1 MARSGRKNRP
11 GGTRGAGAGAGA
23 DSRVDATRAA
33 SEIVRGALSA
43 AAAAAGVPVE
53 RDAVMIERPDD
64 PAHGDLSSN
73 IALIAAKEAKRNP
86 RELAAQ
92 IAAALEEAGA
102 TRSGFIEKIE
112 VAGPGFINFSFAHA
126 YLAGQVREI
135 VRLGMSYG
143 NSDLGAGKKLQVEF
157 VSANP
162 TGPLV
167 IVSARAAAVGSA
179 MVNIFRKAGW
189 DAAAEYYVNDAG
201 SQVAKLGASLLARF
215 RQRLGEDVPFPEDG
229 YPGEYL
235 VEIASEIPDAEGRA
249 WLALTGGESVSTFGR
264 FALDRI
270 MARIRADLE
279 RFGVRFDRFFHE
291 SELYAGEGE
300 IWKTLGELK
309 AAGVVYEEEG
319 AQWFRS
325 ADLGDE
331 KDRVLVRSDG
341 SPTYFLADA
350 AYHRDKRA
358 RGFEQVIDLWGPDHH
373 GHIKRLVSASRV
385 LGAPEKWL
393 EVIIVQW
400 VRLVED
406 GKVVS
411 MSKRGGEFVA
421 LGDLVS
427 DVGVDAAKFFFLMRK
442 TSAHLDFN
450 LTLARTESDENPV
463 YYVQY
468 AHARISSVVAYARE
482 QGVEFPEDTSCVEL
496 LRESEEKD
504 LMRRLVIFPE
514 LIIAAARNRE
524 PQMLT
529 TYAQQLAQS
538 FHKFY
543 HICRIVSNDRRLS
556 EARLLLA
563 EATRIVLAESLRLLG
578 VSAPEKM

>member
-1 MARSGRKNRP
+1 MGFE
-11 GGTRGAGAGAGA
+11 TRRAKGA
-23 DSRVDATRAA
+23 SSAA
-33 SEIVRGALSA
+33 SERVREALA
-43 AAAAAGVPVE
+43 AAAAASGVAVE
-53 RDAVMIERPDD
+53 RGAIMIERPDD
-64 PAHGDLSSN
+64 PAHGDLSCN
-73 IALIAAKEAKRNP
+73 VALVAAKAAKRNP

-92 IAAALEEAGA
+92 IVSEVEKAGSLD
-102 TRSGFIEKIE
+102 RDFIERVEI
-112 VAGPGFINFSFAHA
+112 AGPGFINFAFAHR
-126 YLAGQVREI
+126 YLTEEVREI
-135 VRLGMSYG
+135 VRLGKSYG
-143 NSDLGAGKKLQVEF
+143 DGDLGAGKKLQVEF

-179 MVNIFRKAGW
+179 LVNIFRKAGF
-189 DAAAEYYVNDAG
+189 DAEAEYYVNDAG

-215 RQRLGEDVPFPEDG
+215 RQRLGEDAAFPEDG

-235 VEIASEIPDAEGRA
+235 VDIAGEIPEAEGRR
-249 WLALTGGESVSTFGR
+249 WLALPAGEAVPAFGR
-264 FALDRI
+264 FALDKI
-270 MARIRADLE
+270 LARIRVDLD

-291 SELYAGEGE
+291 SELYAGDGE
-300 IWKTLGELK
+300 IWKTLDELR

-325 ADLGDE
+325 TDLGDE

-350 AYHRDKRA
+350 AYHRNKHA
-358 RGFEQVIDLWGPDHH
+358 RGFEQVVDLWGPDHH
-373 GHIKRLVSASRV
+373 GHIQRLVSASRV
-385 LGAPEKWL
+385 LGAAERWL

-411 MSKRGGEFVA
+411 MSKRGGEFVT
-421 LGDLVS
+421 LGDLVE

-450 LTLARTESDENPV
+450 LTLARKESDENPV

-468 AHARISSVVAYARE
+468 AHARISSVVAFARTE
-482 QGVEFPEDTSCVEL
+482 GVEFPEDASCVEL
-496 LRESEEKD
+496 LREGEELD

-514 LIIAAARNRE
+514 LIRAASRTRE
-524 PQMLT
+524 PQILT
-529 TYAQQLAQS
+529 TYAQQLAAS

-543 HICRIVSNDRRLS
+543 HICRIVSKDRRLS

-563 EATRIVLAESLRLLG
+563 EATRIVLAETLGVLG